1 MGNVNF
7 FTIYLRGGASPSTQL
22 SPYAQ
27 QTTQRQ
33 KIHRTEKRTK
43 SSIKMQLRYSLIS
56 SCYENICRTRENVL
70 YMLQPRRL
78 IQIHHHKVIHST
90 TTVFVAIILLKFV
103 DRFGIDEGCREDR
116 TYDNVSS
123 PKGPIISMLA
133 QRRRHTTVRVH
144 VGDAVIIDSEIS
156 TPKTATI
163 AHNDDIVLLLPED
176 KERIS
181 SFLYELMYNL
191 QLVHLNE
198 SDGYDNLP
206 NGLPGL
212 ACKHCLEKRTK
223 KTMNTKRSSQ
233 VIFTQYRRTLPRQIR
248 NNLYNHIRKC
258 EHVQPEIK
266 LELKRLKKLE
276 NNDSSTSTST
286 SNKETISK
294 EERIFF
300 KLLWSRMGHKTQL

>member
-1 MGNVNF
+1 MNF
-7 FTIYLRGGASPSTQL
+7 FTSYLRGGASPSTQL

-33 KIHRTEKRTK
+33 RHRTEKRTK

-56 SCYENICRTRENVL
+56 SYYENIRRTQEYVL
-70 YMLQPRRL
+70 CMLQPRRL

-90 TTVFVAIILLKFV
+90 TTVFVAIILLNFF

-116 TYDNVSS
+116 SYDNVSS
-123 PKGPIISMLA
+123 PKRPIISMSA
-133 QRRRHTTVRVH
+133 QRRLTTVRVH

-156 TPKTATI
+156 TPKTVTI

-276 NNDSSTSTST
+276 NDDSSTSTST